1 MINVGSVEEAYE
13 LARRSPGTVELTGMP
28 IYEPEIQGLPKDSHV
43 LLFNDGGIVGR
54 AAAARRIVGVPGVN
68 TAYLCKILREAVYEA
83 RFRTFYAAEAV
94 VGLDKDFTVRAK
106 LMIPEGFENNL
117 LNWML
122 NFQFMTPEVRAF
134 YRSSRVIEGE
144 GNILVYAD
152 PYWTHP
158 DFPLGLAFFSPEQNC
173 AAVLGMRYF
182 GELKKAT
189 LTLGWGTA
197 ARHGY
202 ASCHGG
208 LKRFTKKDGSK
219 FVLAVFGLSGSG
231 KSTITHAKHD
241 GKYDIM
247 VLHDDAF
254 VVNVK
259 DKYAI
264 AMEPTYFD
272 KLQDYP
278 IGCDA
283 NKYLLTVQNCGVTE
297 DADGKLLAVTEDV
310 RSGNGRA
317 IKSRLWTAN
326 RVDRIDEPLNAIC
339 WLMKDPTLPPMLKL
353 TGASLA
359 SVMGATLA
367 TKRTTAEQ
375 LAKGVDPNAL
385 VIESYANPFRTY
397 PLAMDYERFKK
408 LIEDGVDCYIL
419 NTGEFMGKKV
429 TKENTFAA
437 LEAVVDG
444 TAQFK
449 PFGNIPGIEYLP
461 VEGFTVDTKDPA
473 YAEALA
479 KRMADRLEFVTSRD
493 TFNGGVDKLP
503 ADAVD
508 AIKAVI
514 DALK

>member
-1 MINVGSVEEAYE
+1 
-13 LARRSPGTVELTGMP
+13 
-28 IYEPEIQGLPKDSHV
+28 
-43 LLFNDGGIVGR
+43 
-54 AAAARRIVGVPGVN
+54 
-68 TAYLCKILREAVYEA
+68 
-83 RFRTFYAAEAV
+83 
-94 VGLDKDFTVRAK
+94 
-106 LMIPEGFENNL
+106 
-117 LNWML
+117 
-122 NFQFMTPEVRAF
+122 
-134 YRSSRVIEGE
+134 
-144 GNILVYAD
+144 
-152 PYWTHP
+152 
-158 DFPLGLAFFSPEQNC
+158 
-173 AAVLGMRYF
+173 
-182 GELKKAT
+182 
-189 LTLGWGTA
+189 
-197 ARHGY
+197 
-202 ASCHGG
+202 
-208 LKRFTKKDGSK
+208 
-219 FVLAVFGLSGSG
+219 
-231 KSTITHAKHD
+231 
-241 GKYDIM
+241 M

-437 LEAVVDG
+437 LKAVVDG

-461 VEGFTVDTKDPA
+461 VEGFTVDTKDPT

-479 KRMADRLEFVTSRD
+479 KRMADRLEFVTSRE